1 MRASNARRITA
12 WGITGRIDGCGAM
25 ARSPLHPLELFA
37 LFKQSVNAWLED
49 YAPSMGAALSY
60 YTLFSIAPLLLI
72 VIGVAGLF
80 FGEEAARGEI
90 MGQLAGLVGP
100 DGARAI
106 EDLLVAVH
114 LEDRNPWATG
124 LSILA
129 LVVGATTVFG
139 ELQNALNRIWRGTQ
153 IKPRGLAGVW
163 QLVRNRLLSLGIILC
178 LGFLSMVSLVFNA
191 VLSALSGWWTP
202 LLGGDAAVL
211 AKAADFIVSFGLIT
225 VMFAMLYKW
234 VPYNKVHW
242 REVWMGAV
250 LTSLLFT
257 LGKAGIGYY
266 IGQSNVASAFGAAA
280 SLVVVMVWVYYS
292 AQIFL
297 LGAEITWV
305 YSQRYRPP
313 EAAAAT
319 PASR

>member
-1 MRASNARRITA
+1 
-12 WGITGRIDGCGAM
+12 M
-25 ARSPLHPLELFA
+25 ARSAVHPLELFSLVKEA
-37 LFKQSVNAWLED
+37 ASAWLDD

-90 MGQLAGLVGP
+90 MGQLSDLVGTE
-100 DGARAI
+100 GARTI
-106 EDLLVAVH
+106 EDMLAAVH
-114 LEDRNPWATG
+114 LEDHSPWATG

-139 ELQNALNRIWRGTQ
+139 ELQNALNRIWRGTH
-153 IKPRGLAGVW
+153 IKPKGLAGLW
-163 QLVRNRLLSLGIILC
+163 QLVRTRLLSLGIILC

-191 VLSALSGWWTP
+191 VLAALSGWWTP

-211 AKAADFIVSFGLIT
+211 AQAADFIVSFGLIT

-242 REVWMGAV
+242 REVWFGAA
-250 LTSLLFT
+250 LTSLLFV
-257 LGKAGIGYY
+257 LGKAAIGYY
-266 IGQSNVASAFGAAA
+266 IGRSHVASAFGAAA

-305 YSQRYRPP
+305 YAQRHRPR
-313 EAAAAT
+313 AAAAGK
-319 PASR
+319 PPSR

>member
-1 MRASNARRITA
+1 
-12 WGITGRIDGCGAM
+12 M
-25 ARSPLHPLELFA
+25 ARSPLHPKELFG
-37 LFKQSVNAWLED
+37 LFKDAFSAWLED

-72 VIGVAGLF
+72 VIGVAGLV
-80 FGEEAARGEI
+80 FGEQAARGEI
-90 MGQLAGLVGP
+90 MGQLADLVGAE
-100 DGARAI
+100 GARTI
-106 EDLLVAVH
+106 EDMLAAVH
-114 LEDRNPWATG
+114 LEDRSPWATG

-153 IKPRGLAGVW
+153 IKPHGLAGVLR
-163 QLVRNRLLSLGIILC
+163 LVRTRLLSLGIILC

-211 AKAADFIVSFGLIT
+211 AQAVDFIVSFSLST
-225 VMFAMLYKW
+225 AMFAMIFKW

-242 REVWMGAV
+242 REVWIGAA
-250 LTSLLFT
+250 LTSILFT
-257 LGKAGIGYY
+257 LGKAAIGYY
-266 IGQSNVASAFGAAA
+266 IGKSNVASAFGAAA

-297 LGAEITWV
+297 LGAEITWA
-305 YSQRYRPP
+305 YAQRYRPK

-319 PASR
+319 PPSR

>member
-1 MRASNARRITA
+1 
-12 WGITGRIDGCGAM
+12 
-25 ARSPLHPLELFA
+25 
-37 LFKQSVNAWLED
+37 
-49 YAPSMGAALSY
+49 MGAALSY

-72 VIGVAGLF
+72 VIGVAGLV
-80 FGEEAARGEI
+80 FGEQAARGEI
-90 MGQLAGLVGP
+90 MGQLADLVGAE
-100 DGARAI
+100 GARTI
-106 EDLLVAVH
+106 EDMLAAVH
-114 LEDRNPWATG
+114 LEDRSPWATG

-153 IKPRGLAGVW
+153 IKPHGLAGVW
-163 QLVRNRLLSLGIILC
+163 TLIRTRLLSLGIILC

-202 LLGGDAAVL
+202 LLGGDAGVL
-211 AKAADFIVSFGLIT
+211 AQTADFIVSFGLIT

-242 REVWMGAV
+242 REVWTGAV

-257 LGKAGIGYY
+257 LGKAAIGYY
-266 IGQSNVASAFGAAA
+266 IGKSNLASAFGAAA

-305 YSQRYRPP
+305 YAQRYRPTAP
-313 EAAAAT
+313 GSGEASAT
-319 PASR
+319 PRAPQRRDAFHSN

>member
-1 MRASNARRITA
+1 
-12 WGITGRIDGCGAM
+12 M

-37 LFKQSVNAWLED
+37 TIKQAASAWLDD

-60 YTLFSIAPLLLI
+60 YTLFSIAPLLMI

-90 MGQLAGLVGP
+90 MGQLSGLVGTE
-100 DGARAI
+100 GARTI
-106 EDLLVAVH
+106 EDMLANVR
-114 LEDRNPWATG
+114 LEDRSPWATG

-153 IKPRGLAGVW
+153 IKPHGLAGLW
-163 QLVRNRLLSLGIILC
+163 TLIRTRLLSLGIILC

-202 LLGGDAAVL
+202 LLGGDAGVL
-211 AKAADFIVSFGLIT
+211 AQAADFIVSFSLIT

-242 REVWMGAV
+242 REVWTGAV

-257 LGKAGIGYY
+257 LGKAAIGYY
-266 IGQSNVASAFGAAA
+266 IGKSNVASAFGAAA

-305 YSQRYRPP
+305 YAQRYRHAAPAVG
-313 EAAAAT
+313 EALT
-319 PASR
+319 

>member
-1 MRASNARRITA
+1 
-12 WGITGRIDGCGAM
+12 M

-37 LFKQSVNAWLED
+37 TIKQATSAWLDD

-60 YTLFSIAPLLLI
+60 YTLFSIAPLLMI

-90 MGQLAGLVGP
+90 MGQLSGLVGTE
-100 DGARAI
+100 GARTI
-106 EDLLVAVH
+106 EDMLANVR
-114 LEDRNPWATG
+114 LEDRTPWATG

-153 IKPRGLAGVW
+153 IKPHGLAGLW
-163 QLVRNRLLSLGIILC
+163 TLIRTRLLSLGIILC

-202 LLGGDAAVL
+202 LLGGDAGVL
-211 AKAADFIVSFGLIT
+211 AQAADFIVSFSLIT

-242 REVWMGAV
+242 REVWIGSV

-257 LGKAGIGYY
+257 LGKAAIGYY
-266 IGQSNVASAFGAAA
+266 IGKSNVASAFGAAA

-305 YSQRYRPP
+305 YAQRYRPAAP
-313 EAAAAT
+313 GAGEAVT
-319 PASR
+319 

>member
-1 MRASNARRITA
+1 
-12 WGITGRIDGCGAM
+12 
-25 ARSPLHPLELFA
+25 
-37 LFKQSVNAWLED
+37 
-49 YAPSMGAALSY
+49 MGAALSY

-72 VIGVAGLF
+72 VIGVAGLV
-80 FGEEAARGEI
+80 FGEQAARGEI
-90 MGQLAGLVGP
+90 MGQLADLVGP
-100 DGARAI
+100 EGARTI
-106 EDLLVAVH
+106 EDMLAAVR

-139 ELQNALNRIWRGTQ
+139 ELQNAMNRIWRGTQ
-153 IKPRGLAGVW
+153 IKPHGLAGLW
-163 QLVRNRLLSLGIILC
+163 RLVRTRLLSLGIILC

-211 AKAADFIVSFGLIT
+211 AQGVDFTLSFGLST
-225 VMFAMLYKW
+225 VMFAMIFKW

-242 REVWMGAV
+242 REVWIGAA
-250 LTSLLFT
+250 LTSILFT

-266 IGQSNVASAFGAAA
+266 IGKSNVASAFGAAA

-297 LGAEITWV
+297 LGAEITWA
-305 YSQRYRPP
+305 YAQRYRPK
-313 EAAAAT
+313 EAAAAM
-319 PASR
+319 PQGS